1 MLSILFESHHLYYL
15 PNFLPIIKEMRR
27 RVEYEI
33 FASIPYSIPKEE
45 KDIFFQ
51 ICNDNDILTLVGNS
65 EQDRIQTIK
74 NKRFDVIISSDK
86 KMYSKDLYRS
96 DKSFHISS

>member
-51 ICNDNDILTLVGNS
+51 ICIDNDILTVVGNS

-74 NKRFDVIISSDK
+74 NKRFDVIIVGNVGK
-86 KMYSKDLYRS
+86 
-96 DKSFHISS
+96 IEEIAA